1 MKQLKP
7 QVLQVEDNIGSLPE
21 GVAWSFDAGYFGGA
35 NMKFLL
41 YKKIDGYIPDN
52 KKGIVNPYDKGRFSY
67 DMESDEYLCPE
78 KRRLKIL
85 GEYLTN
91 KSTRQ

>member
-1 MKQLKP
+1 LQKTLGHYLKG
-7 QVLQVEDNIGSLPE
+7 LRG
-21 GVAWSFDAGYFGGA
+21 FDAGYFGVA
-35 NMKFLL
+35 NIKFLL
-41 YKKIDGYIPDN
+41 DKKIDGYIPDN
-52 KKGIVNPYDKGRFSY
+52 KKGIVNPYNKSRFSY

-85 GEYLTN
+85 GEHLTN